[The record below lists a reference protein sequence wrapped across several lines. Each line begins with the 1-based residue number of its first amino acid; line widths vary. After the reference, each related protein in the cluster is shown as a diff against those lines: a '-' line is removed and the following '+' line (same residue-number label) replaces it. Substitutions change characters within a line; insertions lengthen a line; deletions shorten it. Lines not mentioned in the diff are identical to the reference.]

1 MNSIYQEN
9 GYKNRQDY
17 LEYLSEE
24 TGVDLEVVEYL
35 ADLFGPSE
43 DFDALVTAIE
53 DHSDYF

>member
-35 ADLFGPSE
+35 ADLFGPS
-43 DFDALVTAIE
+43 
-53 DHSDYF
+53 